1 MRRWLLA
8 WLLMFGGA
16 VLALPRVGG
25 VAAEGASVVQLTPEQ
40 STILDNV
47 NAYRTSQSI
56 YFPGG
61 LDALL
66 PNATLN
72 QVAQVFLD
80 SLLERTTIDNC
91 NATVRGDPFLATR
104 NATLSDVLN
113 REQYG
118 GSDFRN
124 TTDLVAMVWT
134 GYGPDEVVNQWV
146 FDQLDRRGQ
155 RRAQSLRISQGRT
168 QLLPVF
174 DERYNEIGIAF
185 DSRSLGCDLEG
196 YFYAIVFGFNPSPA
210 TDVIGVSVDLSGP
223 IQATQTA
230 AVRAT
235 QIAPFIPTIDFALT
249 STATSLAAT
258 ATPGS

>member
-8 WLLMFGGA
+8 WLLMFISVA
-16 VLALPRVGG
+16 LAFPRVVG
-25 VAAEGASVVQLTPEQ
+25 VSAEGTSVVQLTPEQ
-40 STILDNV
+40 STILDKINV
-47 NAYRTSQSI
+47 YRTAQSI

-61 LDALL
+61 LDPLG

-72 QVAQVFLD
+72 RVAQVFLD
-80 SLLERTTIDNC
+80 SLLERTVIENC

-134 GYGPDEVVNQWV
+134 GYGPNEVVNQWV

-155 RRAQSLRISQGRT
+155 RRAQSLRLSQGRT

-174 DERYNEIGIAF
+174 DERYNEVGIAF

-196 YFYAIVFGFNPSPA
+196 YFYAIVFGFDPSPS
-210 TDVIGVSVDLSGP
+210 TGDVGVSVDLSVP

-230 AVRAT
+230 AARAT
-235 QIAPFIPTIDFALT
+235 QIAPFIPTIDSALT
-249 STATSLAAT
+249 ATATSLAAM
-258 ATPGS
+258 ATPGP